1 MWFKN
6 LQIFRLAPTVKI
18 NFDQLEAK
26 LQADR
31 FSPCNRMDMTSTG
44 WVPPLGRDGQQLT
57 HVAGG
62 CVMLCLRTEDKI
74 LPAGVIRQHLE
85 EKVAEREAADQRKIY
100 RREKQRMKEEITV
113 DLLPRALSRWRDQY
127 AYLDLNERLLI
138 VDAAAVSKAEALITR
153 LRECLG
159 RFPCELIKTKQSP
172 TATMTHWLYGNDIPK
187 DFVLGEECE
196 LRHPDPQGGIVSCK
210 RQDLESGEVR
220 NHVKNGKQ
228 VARMALQWNERL
240 TCMLHEDMSVHRL
253 RFTDVVLDQSKDN
266 DSDEAAV
273 QFDLDFSL
281 MTLELAEFVKALVGA
296 LGGESEG
303 DENTAGP
310 AAGARNANSEIEPA

>member
-1 MWFKN
+1 MWFRN
-6 LQIFRLAPTVKI
+6 LQIFRLSSAFTTD
-18 NFDQLEAK
+18 FDQLESK
-26 LQADR
+26 LQAGR
-31 FSPCNRMDMTSTG
+31 YTPCSRMDMTSTG

-57 HVAGG
+57 HAAGG

-74 LPAGVIRQHLE
+74 LPAGVIRQLLE
-85 EKVAEREAADQRKIY
+85 EKVAEREAADQRRIF

-138 VDAAAVSKAEALITR
+138 VDAASVSKAEAFITR
-153 LRECLG
+153 LRESLG
-159 RFPCELIKTKQSP
+159 RFPCHLVKTKQSP
-172 TATMTHWLYGNDIPK
+172 TATLTHWLYGNDMPQ
-187 DFVLGEECE
+187 DFELGEECE
-196 LRHPDPQGGIVSCK
+196 LRHPDPHGGIVSCK

-240 TCMLHEDMSVHRL
+240 TCMLHEDMSVRRL
-253 RFTDVVLDQSKDN
+253 RFTDVVLEQSKDN

-273 QFDLDFSL
+273 QFDLDFAL
-281 MTLELAEFVKALVGA
+281 MTLELAGFVKALVSA
-296 LGGESEG
+296 LGGELPEDTVNDPIPRKPVVLNSPE
-303 DENTAGP
+303 TA
-310 AAGARNANSEIEPA
+310 